1 MGQIGVDRL
10 AQGIASA
17 GGGGGNTESAFVTAN
32 LAAGANAVAHNLG
45 TTPTSWTIQDANGRI
60 LALTSAPDGG
70 DPDNIINITGLK
82 TETNAKIT
90 VFAS

>member
-1 MGQIGVDRL
+1 MGNLSADRIV
-10 AQGIASA
+10 QGNGLS
-17 GGGGGNTESAFVTAN
+17 GRVVGNTESAFVVAN
-32 LAAGANAVAHNLG
+32 LVAGANAVTHNLG